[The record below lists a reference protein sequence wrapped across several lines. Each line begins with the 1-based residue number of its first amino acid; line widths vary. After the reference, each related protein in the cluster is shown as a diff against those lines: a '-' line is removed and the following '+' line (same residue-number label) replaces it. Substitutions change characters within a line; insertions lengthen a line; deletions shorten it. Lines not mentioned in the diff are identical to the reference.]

1 MSASIVWHGEKF
13 LLRGKTPEI
22 ALTRL
27 KNAKIDLYNVKKIEN
42 NAVTFNVKG
51 KQARKVFAI
60 YPKTWYN
67 KIERGGY
74 EAQSL
79 GETGIL
85 PRLKSLKNRAGLLA
99 GAAVFLF
106 VTAFAD
112 RFTLSTVYTGDG
124 ALCQKAKRIVKE
136 SGISAFTQL
145 TETQTEELS
154 AKILALDG
162 AGYACVKKK
171 GTVLYVEARR
181 SPFEKT
187 QPKKGDMRARHKGTL
202 KCLTVLRG
210 TAAAKIGEKIE
221 IGAPLVSAALKS
233 GEGESA
239 KYTQTTVVARA
250 EISCVYEAETKA
262 ESAAEAIAVAKF
274 CISETENVAVANDG
288 AIRIEKSGAT
298 RQSGEIYLVKIEYTA
313 IETYNY

>member
-1 MSASIVWHGEKF
+1 MSAAIVWHGEKF
-13 LLRGKTPEI
+13 LLCGKTPEI

-42 NAVTFNVKG
+42 NAVTFEVKG

-79 GETGIL
+79 GETGVF
-85 PRLKSLKNRAGLLA
+85 PRLKSLKNRVGLLA
-99 GAAVFLF
+99 GAAAFLL

-112 RFTLSTVYTGDG
+112 RFTLSAVYTGDG

-136 SGISAFTQL
+136 SGVNAFTRL
-145 TETQTEELS
+145 TEAQAEELS

-162 AGYACVKKK
+162 AGYAAVRKK

-202 KCLTVLRG
+202 KSLTVLRG
-210 TAAAKIGEKIE
+210 AAAAKIGEKIE

-233 GEGESA
+233 GEGESE
-239 KYTQTTVVARA
+239 KYTQTTVIARA
-250 EISCVYEAETKA
+250 EISCEYEAETKA

-274 CISETENVAVANDG
+274 YLAEAENGATNGATYRTENATA
-288 AIRIEKSGAT
+288 EK
-298 RQSGEIYLVKIEYTA
+298 QSGETYLVKIEYTA